1 MLSKWSGLNG
11 LLRKPSAPAF
21 MARGFDAAR
30 CGWLSIAVCSPA
42 VEGLLVALNRLANV
56 LLKSV
61 IGS

>member
-1 MLSKWSGLNG
+1 LNG

-42 VEGLLVALNRLANV
+42 EEGLLVALNRLANV
-56 LLKSV
+56 LLESV